1 MQLKAT
7 HTTCATN
14 RFLNKSMHAKFSQSV
29 PTSLNVLVDKNVVIT
44 VTTQDTHIRI
54 VVMTVTPKWLGVVDQ
69 WSMNRFLFWILYLLR
84 CDSCGTQNWPFGAL
98 LQQSHARN
106 FVSQSRNGVSH
117 LEEAHLWNFQAVLT
131 PPCMHA
137 YLAWSF
143 SDNLQ
148 DNNVVVCI
156 FLTFWKSFIDSL
168 YQVVS
173 FPVALKPII
182 DSFCL
187 R

>member
-1 MQLKAT
+1 MINDQIFILDFVFVEIAVVTPAELKIGRLGSA
-7 HTTCATN
+7 A
-14 RFLNKSMHAKFSQSV
+14 
-29 PTSLNVLVDKNVVIT
+29 T
-44 VTTQDTHIRI
+44 VTRAQFCVPI
-54 VVMTVTPKWLGVVDQ
+54 KE
-69 WSMNRFLFWILYLLR
+69 WSV
-84 CDSCGTQNWPFGAL
+84 SFGGGAPL
-98 LQQSHARN
+98 N
-106 FVSQSRNGVSH
+106 FK
-117 LEEAHLWNFQAVLT
+117 AVLT

-137 YLAWSF
+137 YLAWPF

-182 DSFCL
+182 DSFCSL
-187 R
+187 NLFRCVHF